1 MLKNLA
7 VKVEFG
13 TSLIDAVRNKR
24 ERIISGILKWGHKH
38 LREYPWRSHG
48 RTPYEVL
55 VAEVLLKRTTSTAAA
70 RVYEDF
76 LRRFPSLQD
85 IFDANERDLAKVFSK
100 VGLQWQKA
108 KAIKSLAYYLSE
120 AKSGNIPTDL
130 EQLLIVP
137 GIGDYS
143 ARAVLSFGF
152 GIPTAVVDANVERIL
167 SRVFQNV
174 LPHRCPQR
182 WLQGIADSL
191 VPIESHREYNFG
203 LLDLGALVCR
213 YINPQCEECTLH
225 LVCDFNNLNK
235 GRLIREQSDKH
246 QTVIGME
253 IRRLRKEK
261 GIGLAKLAQSSG
273 LSKLTIIR
281 IESGR
286 TSPKP
291 ATLRKIAIALE
302 VDTINQDRVI
312 NSHMAARNDNIK

>member
-1 MLKNLA
+1 MLKNLGA
-7 VKVEFG
+7 KVEFG

-24 ERIISGILKWGHKH
+24 QRIIAGILKWGHKH

-76 LRRFPSLQD
+76 LSRFPETQD
-85 IFDANERDLAKVFSK
+85 IANARVEELSQVLSR
-100 VGLQWQKA
+100 VGLQWQRA
-108 KAIKSLAYYLSE
+108 RAIKSLACYLSE
-120 AKSGNIPTDL
+120 TYGGKLPCDL
-130 EQLLIVP
+130 HELLLVP
-137 GIGDYS
+137 GLGDYS
-143 ARAVLSFGF
+143 ARAILSFGF
-152 GIPTAVVDANVERIL
+152 GVPTAVVDANVERIL
-167 SRVFQNV
+167 VRVFQNS
-174 LPHRCPQR
+174 LRQR
-182 WLQGIADSL
+182 QSQRTLQGIADSL
-191 VPIESHREYNFG
+191 VPSESHREYNFG

-213 YINPQCEECTLH
+213 YIDPQCEECTLH

-235 GRLIREQSDKH
+235 GRLIKEQPDKH
-246 QTVIGME
+246 ETVIGME

-302 VDTINQDRVI
+302 VDTIN
-312 NSHMAARNDNIK
+312 